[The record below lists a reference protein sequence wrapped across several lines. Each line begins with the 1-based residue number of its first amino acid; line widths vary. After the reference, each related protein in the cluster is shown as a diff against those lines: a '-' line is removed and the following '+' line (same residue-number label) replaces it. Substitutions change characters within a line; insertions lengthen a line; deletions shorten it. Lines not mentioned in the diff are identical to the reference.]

1 MQTHYDASEFAR
13 LLQTLCD
20 QIAAFVSIDQPFNVV
35 GIRTR
40 GETLVERIVPMLRQR
55 GAKEIGVGAL
65 DITLYRDDLSELG
78 PKAIVR
84 PTLLQFDIDRR
95 PLILVDDVL
104 FTGRTVRAALNALA
118 DFGRPSVVRLAVLV
132 DRGGRELPIKAD
144 AVALKME
151 LPLQQQVKVKVT
163 PRDGSDGIDIEPRT

>member
-1 MQTHYDASEFAR
+1 
-13 LLQTLCD
+13 
-20 QIAAFVSIDQPFNVV
+20 
-35 GIRTR
+35 
-40 GETLVERIVPMLRQR
+40 
-55 GAKEIGVGAL
+55 
-65 DITLYRDDLSELG
+65 
-78 PKAIVR
+78 
-84 PTLLQFDIDRR
+84 
-95 PLILVDDVL
+95 
-104 FTGRTVRAALNALA
+104 LNALA